1 MTRRPI
7 IYTADAARIDEHRD
21 GRIAIIIDTDEG
33 DKLYVDIH
41 QIALDFYASVQADL
55 RPYALEAEHARATM
69 PLPGQTALGD
79 VWPDELAAAV
89 DMDLVRDLERGK

>member
-1 MTRRPI
+1 MTRKPI
-7 IYTADAARIDEHRD
+7 IHTADAARIDEHRD
-21 GRIAIIIDTDEG
+21 GRIAIIVDTDEG

-41 QIALDFYASVQADL
+41 DIALEFYASVWANL

-69 PLPGQTALGD
+69 PTVGELDEA
-79 VWPDELAAAV
+79 WPEPIGAAV

>member
-21 GRIAIIIDTDEG
+21 GRIAIIVDTDEG

-41 QIALDFYASVQADL
+41 ACALDFEASVRANL
-55 RPYALEAEHARATM
+55 RPYALEAENARAAVAAGVS
-69 PLPGQTALGD
+69 LED
-79 VWPDELAAAV
+79 YLAIPQPVTERV

>member
-1 MTRRPI
+1 MTRKPI

-21 GRIAIIIDTDEG
+21 GRIAIIVDTDEG
-33 DKLYVDIH
+33 DKLYIDIH
-41 QIALDFYASVQADL
+41 AVALDFEASVRANL

-69 PLPGQTALGD
+69 PAIGELDEA
-79 VWPDELAAAV
+79 WPEPISERV